1 MPRSLLSLTVLGL
14 SLFSRSLAL
23 QKRQW
28 DTQDKIHGVN
38 LGGWLVL
45 EVRILPTTLKANTGT
60 RLICELALDHPLA
73 F

>member
-45 EVRILPTTLKANTGT
+45 EVRCTY
-60 RLICELALDHPLA
+60 ALVNKN
-73 F
+73 